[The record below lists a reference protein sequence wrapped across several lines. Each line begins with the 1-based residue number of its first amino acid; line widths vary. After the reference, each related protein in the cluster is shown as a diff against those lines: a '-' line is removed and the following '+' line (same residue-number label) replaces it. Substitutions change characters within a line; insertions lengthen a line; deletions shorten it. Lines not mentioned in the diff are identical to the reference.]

1 MKKIVYIFLLISTL
15 LFVTGCEEI
24 PTIKVIGSKNVE
36 ENGVVEVTFEWN
48 EDKPN
53 LMIKK
58 TTVYTYESSNYI
70 YDSKTIECENYKK
83 QGSLYYC
90 EVIRENGTVKYR
102 LVDDHDIEETT
113 ENVKKALINDGYT
126 IK

>member
-1 MKKIVYIFLLISTL
+1 MKKIVYIFLLIGTL

-70 YDSKTIECENYKK
+70 YDSKNIECENYKK

>member
-1 MKKIVYIFLLISTL
+1 MKKIVYIFLLIGTL

-90 EVIRENGTVKYR
+90 EVIRENGTIKYR

>member
-1 MKKIVYIFLLISTL
+1 MKKIVYIFLLIGTL